1 MIRQL
6 NPLSKGV
13 KLSKYA
19 ALCAGTAFVMTSAMP
34 AYAAPEPVD
43 PGNMLG
49 LTASGTDVS
58 NTVTLSFN
66 VGGVAQT
73 PVVSDPAVFEVDAM
87 VDVLVVSNGG
97 DTVTPGE
104 TFATATLA
112 YTVVNEGNVAAGQGY
127 ALDIVYNTE
136 NDVDFSAMVLAA
148 GAPGLGEYALYIDQ
162 NNDGLWDALDTL
174 YNTALSV
181 NAFSLTPDQ
190 QANVLV
196 VAGIPLNAIEGDTG
210 SFTVVAQTLNPV
222 AVGAAGTATTE
233 TLTPG
238 ILTIDTVFLDTISD
252 DPLYAQAGEDVLED
266 GFHSDVGI
274 MTVSDAGLTATKSVR
289 VINDNATSLGCGVSG
304 NTPEQS
310 TADNLFAIVGAC
322 VEYTITVTQ
331 AGTADSNDVGL
342 SDQLPG
348 GVTFDGIITSTSLA
362 KGTQILLTNKTSA
375 DFYNGETV
383 ANNGFADVAPG
394 NNGNLVTATEA
405 TFASGQAPLVLVI
418 RAIVD

>member
-6 NPLSKGV
+6 SPLSKAL

-34 AYAAPEPVD
+34 AYAETEAADD
-43 PGNMLG
+43 PLV

-252 DPLYAQAGEDVLED
+252 DANYILTDLIED

-289 VINDNATSLGCGVSG
+289 VINDNATLLGCGADTVD
-304 NTPEQS
+304 QS
-310 TADNLFAIVGAC
+310 TTDNLFAIVGAC

-342 SDQLPG
+342 SDLLPG
-348 GVTFDGIITSTSLA
+348 GVTFAGIITSSSS
-362 KGTQILLTNKTSA
+362 LTNKTSV
-375 DFYNGETV
+375 DFYSGETV
-383 ANNGFADVAPG
+383 AIEGFLDVAPA
-394 NNGNLVTATEA
+394 NVGNLVTATEA